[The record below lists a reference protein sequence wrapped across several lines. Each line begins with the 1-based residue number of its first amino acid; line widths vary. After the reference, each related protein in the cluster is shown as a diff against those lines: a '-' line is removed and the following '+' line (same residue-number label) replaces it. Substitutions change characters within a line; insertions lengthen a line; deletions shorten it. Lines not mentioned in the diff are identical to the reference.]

1 MSAGE
6 CHGPMIDRIIMSS
19 LRLKDR
25 MERMK
30 NITVMLVT
38 IWRA

>member
-1 MSAGE
+1 MSAGV
-6 CHGPMIDRIIMSS
+6 CHGPMIDRVIMSS
-19 LRLKDR
+19 LRPKDR

-30 NITVMLVT
+30 NVTVMLVT